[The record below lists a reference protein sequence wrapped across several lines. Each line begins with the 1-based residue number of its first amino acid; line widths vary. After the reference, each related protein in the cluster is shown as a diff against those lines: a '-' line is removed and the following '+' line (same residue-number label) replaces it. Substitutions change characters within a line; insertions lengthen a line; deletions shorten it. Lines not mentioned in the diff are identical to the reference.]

1 MLSDL
6 EIAQKATL
14 EDIDVIAKK
23 LSIPKEAQIHFG
35 PHIAKINPQKL
46 GSTKNTK
53 SKLILVTAMSP
64 TPAGEGKTTT
74 TIGLSDALSQLKKKA
89 LVCIRE
95 PSLGPVFGMKGGATG
110 GGYSQV
116 LPMENINLHFTG
128 DFHAIT
134 SANNLL
140 SALIDNHIYHGNTLG
155 INPENIVFK
164 RCLDMNDRSL
174 RRTHIT
180 NQRYEYDTGFDIS
193 VASEVMAIFCLATSL
208 DDLKARLGEIEV
220 AKNINPKLPPILAK
234 NLEAEG
240 AMTALLRDAF
250 MPNLVQ
256 TLSGTPALIHGG
268 PFANIAHGCNS
279 FAATKMGMDLA
290 DYVITEAGFGADLGA
305 EKFINIKCRQTGL
318 SPDLIVIVA
327 TIKALKFHGGIELDQ
342 ITKENIGALKKG
354 FENLSRHIQNCN
366 EHYGLNVVVA
376 INQFNTDTAAEIELV
391 QSMVKNLG
399 FEAILCTHWGDG
411 PKGAEALANKVIS
424 LTENEPTK
432 QLKLLYPDNASIKE
446 KLEVIAKKIYHASA
460 VTFEDKALLQIDSI
474 PKDCLH
480 FPVCIAKTPYSFSAE
495 SSARGAASNHNL
507 LVREINLVRGAG
519 FIVAICGD
527 VMRMPGL
534 PKIPASNSMTVTDG
548 KIQGLS

>member
-35 PHIAKINPQKL
+35 PHIAKINSQKL

-155 INPENIVFK
+155 IDPENIGFK

-208 DDLKARLGEIEV
+208 DDLKDRLGEIEV

-391 QSMVKNLG
+391 QNMVKNLG

-534 PKIPASNSMTVTDG
+534 PKIPASNLMTVTDG

>member
-35 PHIAKINPQKL
+35 PHIAKINSQKL

-155 INPENIVFK
+155 IDPENIVFK

-256 TLSGTPALIHGG
+256 TLAGTPALIHGG

-460 VTFEDKALLQIDSI
+460 VSFEDKALLQIDSI

>member
-446 KLEVIAKKIYHASA
+446 KLEVIAKKIYHANA